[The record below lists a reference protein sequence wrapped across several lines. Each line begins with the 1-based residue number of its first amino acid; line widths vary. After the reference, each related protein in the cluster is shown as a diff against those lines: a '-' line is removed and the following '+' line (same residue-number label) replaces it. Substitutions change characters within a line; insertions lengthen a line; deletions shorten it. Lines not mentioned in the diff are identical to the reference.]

1 MDTIFARIMF
11 KKILI
16 ANRGEIAIR
25 VMRTCREMGIKTVA
39 IYSEA
44 DKYALHVRY
53 ADEAYCVGGA
63 ASADSYLRM
72 DKIVELCK
80 QTGAEAVHPGYGFLS
95 ENARFANLLKEN
107 GIVLIGPTAEAMEV
121 MGSKIAS
128 KQAVKAFGVPLV
140 PGIDEAIQDAN
151 AAMQVAIEVGFPVL
165 IKASAGGGG
174 KGMRVVESES
184 EFLSSLQAAQNE
196 ARSAFGDDSVFIE
209 KYVGSPRHIEFQIMA
224 DSHGNVCH
232 LFERECSIQRRH
244 QKLVEEAPSAVLS
257 PEIRNK
263 MGEAA
268 VNVAKACNYSG
279 AGTVEFLLG
288 DAGAFYFLEMN
299 TRLQVEHPVTEMI
312 TGIDLVKEQIRVAY
326 GMPLSFKQENLEMN
340 GHAIE
345 LRICAEDP
353 MNQFLPNV
361 GTVET
366 YVRPQGP
373 GIRVDDCMESGL
385 EIPIYYD
392 NMLAKLVVWGEN
404 RAVAMERMRR
414 AISEYRIT
422 GIETTLMFGDFV
434 MQHPKF
440 IEGDFDTHFIQQ
452 YFTGKELEAPAL
464 SAEDADILATAAV
477 AFFEAQKGG
486 SKSSGGSGNAHHGS
500 SGASEE
506 GQQPSLW
513 HLQRRTFR

>member
-1 MDTIFARIMF
+1 MF

-25 VMRTCREMGIKTVA
+25 VMRTCREMGISTVA

-44 DKYALHVRY
+44 DVQALHVRY

-72 DKIVELCK
+72 DRIIDLCK
-80 QTGAEAVHPGYGFLS
+80 TTGAEAVHPGYGFLS
-95 ENARFANLLKEN
+95 ENAVFARKLKEN
-107 GIVLIGPTAEAMEV
+107 GIVLIGPSAESMEV

-140 PGIDEAIQDAN
+140 PGIDEAIKNPEDALL
-151 AAMQVAIEVGFPVL
+151 VAIEVGFPVL
-165 IKASAGGGG
+165 VKASAGGGG
-174 KGMRVVESES
+174 KGMRVVDRKED
-184 EFLSSLQAAQNE
+184 FLSALQMAQNE

-209 KYVGSPRHIEFQIMA
+209 KYVGSPRHIEIQLMA
-224 DSHGNVCH
+224 DNYGNACY

-244 QKLVEEAPSAVLS
+244 QKLVEEAPSAVLTE
-257 PEIRNK
+257 EIRRA

-279 AGTVEFLLG
+279 AGTVEFLLSENME
-288 DAGAFYFLEMN
+288 FYFLEMN
-299 TRLQVEHPVTEMI
+299 TRLQVEHPVTELI
-312 TGIDLVKEQIRVAY
+312 TGIDLVKEQIRVAA
-326 GMPLSFKQENLEMN
+326 GETLSFSQGDLKIH

-353 MNQFLPNV
+353 LNQFLPNV

-366 YVRPQGP
+366 YKVPQGS
-373 GIRVDDCMESGL
+373 GIRVDDCMESGM

-392 NMLAKLVVWGEN
+392 NMLAKLIVWAPN
-404 RAVAMERMRR
+404 RLDAIARMRR
-414 AISEYRIT
+414 AIGEYVIT

-434 MQHPKF
+434 MTHPAF
-440 IEGDFDTHFIQQ
+440 IEGKFDTHFIQQ
-452 YFTGKELEAPAL
+452 YFTPEAMLPPLLDEQEQALLGVAALEFFHREKAQNG
-464 SAEDADILATAAV
+464 SSADISSNGGAV
-477 AFFEAQKGG
+477 
-486 SKSSGGSGNAHHGS
+486 SSDWYLNRKNYS
-500 SGASEE
+500 
-506 GQQPSLW
+506 
-513 HLQRRTFR
+513 

>member
-1 MDTIFARIMF
+1 MF

-25 VMRTCREMGIKTVA
+25 VMRTCREMGISTVA

-44 DKYALHVRY
+44 DVQALHVRY

-72 DKIVELCK
+72 DRIIDLCK
-80 QTGAEAVHPGYGFLS
+80 TTGAEAVHPGYGFLS
-95 ENARFANLLKEN
+95 ENAVFARKLKEN
-107 GIVLIGPTAEAMEV
+107 GIVLIGPSAESMEV

-140 PGIDEAIQDAN
+140 PGIDEAIKNPEDALL
-151 AAMQVAIEVGFPVL
+151 VAIEVGFPVL
-165 IKASAGGGG
+165 VKASAGGGG
-174 KGMRVVESES
+174 KGMRVVDRKED
-184 EFLSSLQAAQNE
+184 FLSALQMAQNE

-209 KYVGSPRHIEFQIMA
+209 KYVGSPRHIEIQLMA
-224 DSHGNVCH
+224 DNYGNACY

-244 QKLVEEAPSAVLS
+244 QKLVEEAPSAVLTE
-257 PEIRNK
+257 EIRRA

-279 AGTVEFLLG
+279 AGTVEFLLSENME
-288 DAGAFYFLEMN
+288 FYFLEMN
-299 TRLQVEHPVTEMI
+299 TRLQVEHPVTELI
-312 TGIDLVKEQIRVAY
+312 TGIDLVKEQIRVAA
-326 GMPLSFKQENLEMN
+326 GETLSFSQGDLKIH

-353 MNQFLPNV
+353 LNQFLPNV

-366 YVRPQGP
+366 YKVPQGS
-373 GIRVDDCMESGL
+373 GIRVDDCMESGM

-392 NMLAKLVVWGEN
+392 NMLAKLIVWAPN
-404 RAVAMERMRR
+404 RLDAIARMRR
-414 AISEYRIT
+414 AIGEYVIT

-434 MQHPKF
+434 MTHPAF
-440 IEGDFDTHFIQQ
+440 IEGKFDTHFIQQ
-452 YFTGKELEAPAL
+452 YFTPEAMLPPLLDEQEQALLGVAALEFFHREK
-464 SAEDADILATAAV
+464 SQNGSSADISSNGGAV
-477 AFFEAQKGG
+477 
-486 SKSSGGSGNAHHGS
+486 SSDWYLNRKNYS
-500 SGASEE
+500 
-506 GQQPSLW
+506 
-513 HLQRRTFR
+513 

>member
-174 KGMRVVESES
+174 KGM
-184 EFLSSLQAAQNE
+184 
-196 ARSAFGDDSVFIE
+196 
-209 KYVGSPRHIEFQIMA
+209 HI
-224 DSHGNVCH
+224 S
-232 LFERECSIQRRH
+232 
-244 QKLVEEAPSAVLS
+244 
-257 PEIRNK
+257 
-263 MGEAA
+263 
-268 VNVAKACNYSG
+268 
-279 AGTVEFLLG
+279 
-288 DAGAFYFLEMN
+288 
-299 TRLQVEHPVTEMI
+299 
-312 TGIDLVKEQIRVAY
+312 
-326 GMPLSFKQENLEMN
+326 
-340 GHAIE
+340 
-345 LRICAEDP
+345 
-353 MNQFLPNV
+353 
-361 GTVET
+361 
-366 YVRPQGP
+366 
-373 GIRVDDCMESGL
+373 
-385 EIPIYYD
+385 
-392 NMLAKLVVWGEN
+392 
-404 RAVAMERMRR
+404 
-414 AISEYRIT
+414 
-422 GIETTLMFGDFV
+422 
-434 MQHPKF
+434 
-440 IEGDFDTHFIQQ
+440 
-452 YFTGKELEAPAL
+452 
-464 SAEDADILATAAV
+464 
-477 AFFEAQKGG
+477 
-486 SKSSGGSGNAHHGS
+486 
-500 SGASEE
+500 
-506 GQQPSLW
+506 
-513 HLQRRTFR
+513 

>member
-1 MDTIFARIMF
+1 MLTIFAPSMF
-11 KKILI
+11 TKILI

-44 DKYALHVRY
+44 DRNALHVRY

-72 DKIVELCK
+72 DRIVELCK
-80 QTGAEAVHPGYGFLS
+80 STGAQAVHPGYGFLS
-95 ENARFANLLKEN
+95 ENSRFANLLKEN
-107 GIVLIGPTAEAMEV
+107 GLVLVGPTAEAMEV

-128 KQAVKAFGVPLV
+128 KQAVKKFGVPLV
-140 PGIDEAIQDAN
+140 PGIDEAIADPN
-151 AAMQVAIEVGFPVL
+151 AALLIAKEVGFPVL
-165 IKASAGGGG
+165 VKASAGGGG
-174 KGMRVVESES
+174 KGMRVVERE
-184 EFLSSLQAAQNE
+184 EDFLSSLTMAQNE

-224 DSHGNVCH
+224 DGFGNVCH

-244 QKLVEEAPSAVLS
+244 QKLVEEAPSAILS
-257 PEIRNK
+257 ESLRAK

-268 VNVAKACNYSG
+268 VNVARACNYTG

-288 DAGAFYFLEMN
+288 DGDSFYFLEMN

-312 TGIDLVKEQIRVAY
+312 TGIDLVREQIQVAY
-326 GMPLSFKQENLEMN
+326 GMPLSFQQQDLTIH

-353 MNQFLPNV
+353 ANQFLPNV

-366 YVRPQGP
+366 YRIPQGP
-373 GIRVDDCMESGL
+373 GVRVDDCMESGM

-404 RAVAMERMRR
+404 REAAISRMRR
-414 AISEYRIT
+414 AISEYKIT

-434 MQHPKF
+434 MQHPAF
-440 IEGDFDTHFIQQ
+440 LEGKFDTHFIQQ
-452 YFTGKELEAPAL
+452 YFKGTELEAGDI
-464 SAEDADILATAAV
+464 SKNEAEAMAMAAV
-477 AFFEAQKGG
+477 HWFEKT
-486 SKSSGGSGNAHHGS
+486 SSGSGFSVSIAGEYDQH
-500 SGASEE
+500 
-506 GQQPSLW
+506 QPSPWYLS
-513 HLQRRTFR
+513 RRNFRD